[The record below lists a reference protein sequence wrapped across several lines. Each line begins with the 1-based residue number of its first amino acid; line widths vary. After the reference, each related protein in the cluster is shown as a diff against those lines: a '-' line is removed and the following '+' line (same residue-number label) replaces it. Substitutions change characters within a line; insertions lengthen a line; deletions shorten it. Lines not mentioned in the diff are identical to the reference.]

1 MEMIRRNLYLDQI
14 RPFIDQDLIKVLIGL
29 RRSGKT
35 ILLSQIRD
43 ILLERGVPKENIIE
57 INFESRRYR
66 KLEDADTF
74 YQYVTERAE
83 KVNGKVYL
91 FLDEIQHVT
100 EWHSVIP
107 SFRIDFDCDI
117 YVTGSNSKLLSGEL
131 ATHMAG
137 RYVSFHVYPFI
148 LSEIRDFYEKNSI
161 PYTNEQIFT
170 EYLKYGGLPMRLAL
184 SDEHSVRTYLE
195 DVYDSV
201 VMKDILSR
209 YAIRNESLLRK
220 LLEFLLDNIGN
231 PFSARSICRA
241 LITSGQSTTVE
252 TILNYIDRLQAG
264 MILSKAGRYDI
275 KGKNILA
282 STEKYYAGDIGL
294 RNVSKA
300 SEQIDTGKLFENVVY
315 LEMLSRGYDVK
326 TGKLDTQEIDFVCYK
341 GQKKLYIQ
349 AAYVLT
355 EDCIEREFGN
365 LEKIDDNYPKYVISS
380 DIVDMSR
387 NGIVHYNIIDFL
399 LNRKEMEKGGFY

>member
-1 MEMIRRNLYLDQI
+1 
-14 RPFIDQDLIKVLIGL
+14 
-29 RRSGKT
+29 
-35 ILLSQIRD
+35 
-43 ILLERGVPKENIIE
+43 
-57 INFESRRYR
+57 
-66 KLEDADTF
+66 
-74 YQYVTERAE
+74 
-83 KVNGKVYL
+83 
-91 FLDEIQHVT
+91 
-100 EWHSVIP
+100 
-107 SFRIDFDCDI
+107 
-117 YVTGSNSKLLSGEL
+117 
-131 ATHMAG
+131 
-137 RYVSFHVYPFI
+137 
-148 LSEIRDFYEKNSI
+148 
-161 PYTNEQIFT
+161 
-170 EYLKYGGLPMRLAL
+170 MRLVL
-184 SDEHSVRTYLE
+184 PDEHSVRTYLE

-241 LITSGQSTTVE
+241 LTTGGQSTTVD
-252 TILNYIDRLQAG
+252 TVLNYIDKLQAG
-264 MILSKAGRYDI
+264 MILSKAERYDI

-300 SEQIDTGKLFENVVY
+300 SEQIDTSKLFENVVY

-326 TGKLDTQEIDFVCYK
+326 VGKLDTQEIDFVCYK

-349 AAYVLT
+349 VAYVLS
-355 EDCIEREFGN
+355 EDCIAREFGN

-380 DIVDMSR
+380 DIVDLSR

-399 LNRKEMEKGGFY
+399 LDEKDI